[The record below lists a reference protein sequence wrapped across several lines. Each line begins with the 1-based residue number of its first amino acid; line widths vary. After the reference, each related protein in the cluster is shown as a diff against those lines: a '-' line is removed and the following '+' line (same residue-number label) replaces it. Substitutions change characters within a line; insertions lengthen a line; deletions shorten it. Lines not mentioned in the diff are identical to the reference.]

1 MGLQKTLM
9 LRKQVSSSVDWPVRS
24 CVSKEMIDLFQF
36 LFQKRHH
43 VAPCCPLEEMI
54 DLFSVSFP
62 INYLLKLG
70 GSCDQ
75 GCLTDLAVVS
85 TKPFSL
91 VLSHVSAL
99 QIPFRSSSDPLQI
112 LLRSFWTLHCNT
124 FQDTTDN
131 PSVDNFRDTLTIICF
146 FSECW

>member
-24 CVSKEMIDLFQF
+24 CVSKEMIDLF
-36 LFQKRHH
+36 
-43 VAPCCPLEEMI
+43 P
-54 DLFSVSFP
+54 VSFP

-131 PSVDNFRDTLTIICF
+131 PSVDNFRDTLTIIWF
-146 FSECW
+146 FQSAGRE

>member
-9 LRKQVSSSVDWPVRS
+9 LQKQVSSSVDWPVRS

-99 QIPFRSSSDPLQI
+99 QIPFRSLEI
-112 LLRSFWTLHCNT
+112 LFRSLRPFWTLHCNT
-124 FQDTTDN
+124 FQDTT
-131 PSVDNFRDTLTIICF
+131 SVDNFSDNNLVLFPSAGR
-146 FSECW
+146 E